1 MIRKVCTIKP
11 SFSGI
16 YPSIVEKAS
25 KCKSAV
31 SFILIYSLISFILVG
46 CAFEFTPSP
55 IPPAFPTQSQ
65 LLPVSGFE
73 LNYEPSLWNDQGNV
87 QYSTNCYAY
96 ALNMQTG
103 FSRGDKLQPGELSG
117 EPLSSSSDIVASRII
132 ELVEADAEA
141 EGFLFENVGAGDE
154 CPEDTYKVALVVDPQ
169 IDYHWYRQNS
179 DGKWS
184 HKPGHT
190 EVTDTDASGNVIYNP
205 QNADRDYGGI
215 NYSEFGGF
223 FCTGID

>member
-1 MIRKVCTIKP
+1 MKRKAFRTKSLLSLVF
-11 SFSGI
+11 FS
-16 YPSIVEKAS
+16 VEEKAL
-25 KCKSAV
+25 KCKSDILN
-31 SFILIYSLISFILVG
+31 ILIYCLVSFILVG
-46 CAFEFTPSP
+46 CAFDFTPSP
-55 IPPAFPTQSQ
+55 IPPAFPTQAK

-96 ALNMQTG
+96 ALDRRLG

-117 EPLSSSSDIVASRII
+117 QPLSSSSDIEVSRII
-132 ELVEADAEA
+132 ELVEADAAA
-141 EGFLFENVGAGDE
+141 EGFVFESVSADE
-154 CPEDTYKVALVVDPQ
+154 ICSNGTYKVALVVDPK

-190 EVTDTDASGNVIYNP
+190 EVTNTDASGNVIYDP
-205 QNADRDYGGI
+205 Q
-215 NYSEFGGF
+215 
-223 FCTGID
+223 